1 MSSKRSRKPPTKFEP
16 WVPGDRHIP
25 MAIRQNKSSK
35 KKEKKLENQKYRES
49 MKQKMA
55 PDTQSKKTS
64 EVKYTEKKSKK
75 Q

>member
-1 MSSKRSRKPPTKFEP
+1 MSSKQSRMPPTKFQL
-16 WVPGDRHIP
+16 WVPGDRHDP
-25 MAIRQNKSSK
+25 MAIRKNKSTK
-35 KKEKKLENQKYRES
+35 KKEKKLENQKYREF

-64 EVKYTEKKSKK
+64 EVKHTEKKSKK